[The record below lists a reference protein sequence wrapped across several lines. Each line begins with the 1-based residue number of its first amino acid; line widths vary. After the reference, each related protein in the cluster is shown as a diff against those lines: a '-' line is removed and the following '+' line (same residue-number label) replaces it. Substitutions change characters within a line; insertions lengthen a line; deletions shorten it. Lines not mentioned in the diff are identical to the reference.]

1 MKDQALLLVAEDDP
15 DDQYFFQ
22 EAVKVVR
29 PDELEMHFVL
39 NGAQLLNFLRGNAK
53 ETYRRKLIVLD
64 LNMRVKDGLTTL
76 REIKADNALAD
87 IPVVVLTTSDNQEDM
102 EYCRQYGVAAY
113 YRKPSSIVELVKII
127 RELYRNFLN

>member
-1 MKDQALLLVAEDDP
+1 MKKQSLLLVAEDDL

-22 EAVKVVR
+22 EALKVIS
-29 PDELEMHFVL
+29 PHQLEMHFVL
-39 NGAQLLNFLRGNAK
+39 NGAQLLNFLRANGK
-53 ETYRRKLIVLD
+53 ETYRRNLVVLD

-76 REIKADNALAD
+76 REIKADDTLAD

-102 EYCRQYGVAAY
+102 DYCRQHGAVAY

-127 RELYRNFLN
+127 RDLYRNYLN